1 MKKNCQNNGKIL
13 TMSEVKKKK
22 KWVPRKDVFTF
33 LLKSGSDIWIHLAM
47 VALCIYGTLM
57 IGSASMGL
65 AVDDPMYLVKTVAKQ
80 IVFILIGYFCM
91 GQFSH
96 HFTLNSL
103 KKSRFVVTIFFMEAL
118 LLSCIF
124 FKASGG
130 AHAWIRI
137 PIPGFEV
144 SIQPSEFAKIVCILI
159 VAAFMGDVKKDYDS
173 TWHFIRTPIF
183 YICVYLF
190 TVAIIQ
196 HDFGSMAVMLLITCV
211 CMLIP
216 NHPKMKPF
224 QKILIGLFWVGV
236 VLLIF
241 IMSPAGEWLIEHMS
255 FLDEYQRNRFLSAIN
270 PFEDIYG
277 TSYQIVK
284 GLVSFADGGWF
295 GVGFGNSIR
304 KYTDFPA
311 ANTDFILAIL
321 VEELGFVGFFV
332 LIFLYGVIVFRL
344 LMYANKIKSEKA
356 KIILVGTAM
365 YFLIHIF
372 FNIGGVTALI
382 PLTGVPLLMIS
393 SGGSSTL
400 SIMFCVGIAQAIISA
415 YNRGEIQ

>member
-1 MKKNCQNNGKIL
+1 MFDTNRKKKIL
-13 TMSEVKKKK
+13 TH
-22 KWVPRKDVFTF
+22 RKGLPTF

-47 VALCIYGTLM
+47 CALCVYGTLM
-57 IGSASMGL
+57 IGSASMGV
-65 AVDDPMYLVKTVAKQ
+65 AVDDPMYLVKTVIKQ
-80 IVFILIGYFCM
+80 IFFILTGYFFM
-91 GQFSH
+91 AQFSH
-96 HFTLNSL
+96 RFTLNSL
-103 KKSRFVVTIFFMEAL
+103 KKNRFIVTIIGMEVL
-118 LLSCIF
+118 LLSCLLF
-124 FKASGG
+124 SASGG

-137 PIPGFEV
+137 PIPGLEV

-159 VAAFMGDVKKDYDS
+159 IATYMGDVKRQYES
-173 TWHFIRTPIF
+173 TWQFIQVPVIF
-183 YICVYLF
+183 ISIYLF

-196 HDFGSMAVMLLITCV
+196 HDFGSMAVMLLISCV

-216 NHPKMKPF
+216 SHPKAKKF
-224 QKILIGLFWVGV
+224 QMALRVLFWVGV
-236 VLLIF
+236 VGIIF
-241 IMSPAGEWLIEHMS
+241 IMSPAGEWLIQHLPGLS
-255 FLDEYQRNRFLSAIN
+255 EYQKNRFLSAIN

-284 GLVSFADGGWF
+284 GLVSFADGGLF
-295 GVGFGNSIR
+295 GCGFGNSIR

-321 VEELGFVGFFV
+321 VEELGFVGFLG
-332 LIFLYGVIVFRL
+332 LIILYAIIIFRL
-344 LMYANKIKSEKA
+344 LSYANKMKNEKG